1 MLQTSLKLPLFKQ
14 FAPPQ
19 CERSCRG
26 PVLSSIKFLIKKFV
40 LDLLSVFVNSI
51 QFNTGY
57 AAPLLSNVLY
67 LTSVTV
73 YTCQIWL
80 YFIIIEQSSDVQE
93 HTECQNNFCQG
104 FSIFHW
110 SLNGVCAHNFIK
122 LSVLRAY
129 SPCD

>member
-1 MLQTSLKLPLFKQ
+1 M
-14 FAPPQ
+14 
-19 CERSCRG
+19 
-26 PVLSSIKFLIKKFV
+26 SSIKFLIKKFV
-40 LDLLSVFVNSI
+40 LDLLSAFVNSI

-57 AAPLLSNVLY
+57 VAPLLSNVLY
-67 LTSVTV
+67 LTSVIV

-80 YFIIIEQSSDVQE
+80 YFIIIEQSSDVQERSDVQE